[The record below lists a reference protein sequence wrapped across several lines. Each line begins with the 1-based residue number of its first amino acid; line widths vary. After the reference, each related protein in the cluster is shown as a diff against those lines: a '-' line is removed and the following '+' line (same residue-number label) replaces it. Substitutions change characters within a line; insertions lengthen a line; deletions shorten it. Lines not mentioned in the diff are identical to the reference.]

1 MDVIRQL
8 QDDDWDVWQPLWA
21 AYLDFYRTSL
31 SEGTTRSTFDRL
43 TRGAH
48 DMFGLLAV
56 GTTAL
61 RTLESAALEGG
72 GFRSDWM
79 DTRLFILPGYRF
91 KAVDGL
97 LTNFHQP
104 RSTLLPLVAAFW
116 ERQRLLDLYRSC
128 LDLGYRF
135 LSYGDACLFL

>member
-1 MDVIRQL
+1 LAIQ
-8 QDDDWDVWQPLWA
+8 A
-21 AYLDFYRTSL
+21 ARA
-31 SEGTTRSTFDRL
+31 
-43 TRGAH
+43 RGRRV
-48 DMFGLLAV
+48 LAV